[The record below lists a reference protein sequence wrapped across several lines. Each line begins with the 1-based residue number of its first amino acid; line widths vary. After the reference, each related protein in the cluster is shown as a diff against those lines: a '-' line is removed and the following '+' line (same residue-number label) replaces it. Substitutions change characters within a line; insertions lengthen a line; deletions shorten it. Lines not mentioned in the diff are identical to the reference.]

1 MRCAANLLTPL
12 LIALLTLS
20 ACATDSDTDGPIEL
34 LPDGSADTTS
44 DSGGMRDTE
53 LADTSTDDAAADTAP
68 DSGSADTSDG
78 SGSGDTGPDDASAD
92 ATDGSGSGDT
102 GEADT
107 SADTGTTDDTT
118 ADTDLADTSD
128 DTALTD
134 ATADVIDDTS
144 DTTPDLDTTD
154 TTDTTPPR
162 VWVVPC
168 DAGCPTGLTCDET
181 GYCRRA
187 TVPESYAEGSGDP
200 TSGVGLSNLALPDP
214 SGTTPDVAPL
224 DCNGT
229 TSCLS
234 PFVCNLD
241 GSCTAPCTACGG
253 ACDYASLTYASRNH
267 IQTDLLYA
275 GTPAGGSHHLC
286 WAPWGISTTPVGDE
300 HWVHNLEHGGV
311 TFLYRC
317 TTDCSSEVAQLSDYV
332 STLPVGTAVMSPE
345 PMLNHRFT
353 VVAWGYRL
361 ETDCLD
367 LAAFEAFYVAHQG
380 HGPEATTMPPPP
392 QCL

>member
-1 MRCAANLLTPL
+1 MRRSNALIAT

-20 ACATDSDTDGPIEL
+20 ACATDSDADGPFEL
-34 LPDGSADTTS
+34 LPDGSADTAG
-44 DSGGMRDTE
+44 DSSSE
-53 LADTSTDDAAADTAP
+53 PADTTPQDVAADTQV
-68 DSGSADTSDG
+68 DEGSADTSDG
-78 SGSGDTGPDDASAD
+78 GGSGDTGPDDATD
-92 ATDGSGSGDT
+92 ATDGSGSGDS
-102 GEADT
+102 GGADA
-107 SADTGTTDDTT
+107 SDDTT
-118 ADTDLADTSD
+118 ADTDLPDSSD
-128 DTALTD
+128 DTAPTD
-134 ATADVIDDTS
+134 ATADVIDDTT

-162 VWVVPC
+162 VWVLPC

-187 TVPESYAEGSGDP
+187 VVAETYAEGSGDP

-234 PFVCNLD
+234 PFVCNID

-253 ACDYASLTYASRNH
+253 ACDYESLSYASRNH

-286 WAPWGISTTPVGDE
+286 WAPWGISTAPVGDE

-311 TFLYRC
+311 AFLYRC
-317 TTDCSSEVAQLSDYV
+317 TTDCSAEVAQLTDYV

-367 LAAFEAFYVAHQG
+367 LAAFEAFYIEHQG
-380 HGPEATTMPPPP
+380 NGPEATTMPPPP

>member
-1 MRCAANLLTPL
+1 MRRSTTLTAILL
-12 LIALLTLS
+12 ALLTLS
-20 ACATDSDTDGPIEL
+20 ACATDSDADGPITF
-34 LPDGSADTTS
+34 LPDGSADTTG
-44 DSGGMRDTE
+44 DSGGTDDTA
-53 LADTSTDDAAADTAP
+53 LADTTDDADVLDDTAP
-68 DSGSADTSDG
+68 DL
-78 SGSGDTGPDDASAD
+78 
-92 ATDGSGSGDT
+92 
-102 GEADT
+102 
-107 SADTGTTDDTT
+107 DTT
-118 ADTDLADTSD
+118 
-128 DTALTD
+128 
-134 ATADVIDDTS
+134 
-144 DTTPDLDTTD
+144 DTTPDLDATD

-187 TVPESYAEGSGDP
+187 TVDESYAEGSADP

-214 SGTTPDVAPL
+214 AGTTPDVAPL

-229 TSCLS
+229 TNCLS
-234 PFVCNLD
+234 PFVCNTD

-253 ACDYASLTYASRNH
+253 DCDYESLNYASRNH

-311 TFLYRC
+311 AFLYRC
-317 TTDCSSEVAQLSDYV
+317 TTDCSAEVAQLTDYV

-353 VVAWGYRL
+353 IVAWGYRL

-367 LAAFEAFYVAHQG
+367 LAAFEAFYIEHQG

>member
-1 MRCAANLLTPL
+1 MRRSNTLIAALL
-12 LIALLTLS
+12 ALLTLS
-20 ACATDSDTDGPIEL
+20 ACATDSDADGPIEL
-34 LPDGSADTTS
+34 LPEGSADTTS
-44 DSGGMRDTE
+44 DGTGDTE
-53 LADTSTDDAAADTAP
+53 PADTTPQDVAADTQV
-68 DSGSADTSDG
+68 DEGSADTSDG

-92 ATDGSGSGDT
+92 TTEGSGSGDT
-102 GEADT
+102 GDA
-107 SADTGTTDDTT
+107 DTT
-118 ADTDLADTSD
+118 ADTDLADTTD
-128 DTALTD
+128 D
-134 ATADVIDDTS
+134 ADVIDDTT

-187 TVPESYAEGSGDP
+187 VVPETYAEGSGDP

-214 SGTTPDVAPL
+214 AGTTPDIAPL

-234 PFVCNLD
+234 PFVCNID

-253 ACDYASLTYASRNH
+253 ACDYESLNYASRNH

-311 TFLYRC
+311 AFLYRC
-317 TTDCSSEVAQLSDYV
+317 TTDCSSEVAQLTDYV

-367 LAAFEAFYVAHQG
+367 LAAFEAFYIDHQG
-380 HGPEATTMPPPP
+380 NGPEATTMPPPP

>member
-1 MRCAANLLTPL
+1 MRCSRNLLPCL
-12 LIALLTLS
+12 LVTLLTL
-20 ACATDSDTDGPIEL
+20 AGCATDSDADGPIAL

-44 DSGGMRDTE
+44 DSSSGDTQ
-53 LADTSTDDAAADTAP
+53 LADTSPEDVAADTAP
-68 DSGSADTSDG
+68 DSGSGDTGAG
-78 SGSGDTGPDDASAD
+78 SGSGDTGPDDATAD
-92 ATDGSGSGDT
+92 TGDGSGSGDA
-102 GEADT
+102 GGAD
-107 SADTGTTDDTT
+107 ATDDTS

-128 DTALTD
+128 D
-134 ATADVIDDTS
+134 ADVVDDIG

-154 TTDTTPPR
+154 TTPDLDATDTPDTAPPR

-187 TVPESYAEGSGDP
+187 TVPETYAEGSADP
-200 TSGVGLSNLALPDP
+200 TSGVRLSNLALPDP
-214 SGTTPDVAPL
+214 AGTTPDVAPL

-229 TSCLS
+229 TNCLS
-234 PFVCNLD
+234 PFVCNTD
-241 GSCTAPCTACGG
+241 GSCTASCTACGG
-253 ACDYASLTYASRNH
+253 ACDYESLTYASRNH

-317 TTDCSSEVAQLSDYV
+317 TTDCSAEVAQLTDYV

-367 LAAFEAFYVAHQG
+367 LAAFEAFYIEHQG

>member
-1 MRCAANLLTPL
+1 MRAHLSILISLL
-12 LIALLTLS
+12 ALT
-20 ACATDSDTDGPIEL
+20 ACSTDPDGDQPVTVV
-34 LPDGSADTTS
+34 PDGSDDTGSATV
-44 DSGGMRDTE
+44 
-53 LADTSTDDAAADTAP
+53 
-68 DSGSADTSDG
+68 DSGSGGPEPDDVVEDTLEDASADAGDG
-78 SGSGDTGPDDASAD
+78 SGSGDTTPDTTPDTIAD
-92 ATDGSGSGDT
+92 TGDGSGSGDPDA
-102 GEADT
+102 ADV
-107 SADTGTTDDTT
+107 A
-118 ADTDLADTSD
+118 D

-134 ATADVIDDTS
+134 TSDGADALDDTTVTDATDTS
-144 DTTPDLDTTD
+144 DDTTATDATD

-162 VWVVPC
+162 VWVFPC

-200 TSGVGLSNLALPDP
+200 TSGVRLSNLTPPDP
-214 SGTTPDVAPL
+214 ASSTPDVAPL

-229 TSCLS
+229 TGCIS

-253 ACDYASLTYASRNH
+253 VCDYESLNYASRSH
-267 IQTDLLYA
+267 IQSDLLYA

-317 TTDCSSEVAQLSDYV
+317 TTDCAAEVAQLAEYV
-332 STLPVGTAVMSPE
+332 GTLPAGTAVMSPE

-353 VVAWGYRL
+353 IVAWGYRL

-367 LAAFEAFYVAHQG
+367 LAAFEAFYLEHQG

>member
-1 MRCAANLLTPL
+1 MRRSTTLIATLL
-12 LIALLTLS
+12 ALLTLG
-20 ACATDSDTDGPIEL
+20 ACATDSDADGPITF
-34 LPDGSADTTS
+34 LPDGSADTTG
-44 DSGGMRDTE
+44 DSGGASDTA
-53 LADTSTDDAAADTAP
+53 LADTSPEDVAADTAP
-68 DSGSADTSDG
+68 DDGSADTSDG
-78 SGSGDTGPDDASAD
+78 SGSGDTNLGDATSD
-92 ATDGSGSGDT
+92 TTDGSGSGDA
-102 GEADT
+102 GETD
-107 SADTGTTDDTT
+107 TTDDT
-118 ADTDLADTSD
+118 ALADTTD
-128 DTALTD
+128 D
-134 ATADVIDDTS
+134 ADDIGDTT
-144 DTTPDLDTTD
+144 DTTPDIDATD

-187 TVPESYAEGSGDP
+187 TVPETYAEGSGDP

-214 SGTTPDVAPL
+214 AGTTPDVAPL

-253 ACDYASLTYASRNH
+253 ACDYESLTYAISNH

-311 TFLYRC
+311 AFLYRC
-317 TTDCSSEVAQLSDYV
+317 TTDCSAEVAQLTDYV

-353 VVAWGYRL
+353 IVAWGYRL

-367 LAAFEAFYVAHQG
+367 LAAFEAFYLEHQG